1 MTVGSRWFKFDFH
14 NHTPASDDYRVPDLQ
29 PREWLLA
36 YMRQQVDCVVIS
48 DHNSGAWIDVLKAE
62 LANMSRDASSGELAD
77 FRPLTLFPGVE
88 LTATGN
94 VHILAVLHTQSTSAE
109 VERLLA
115 QCNNNCPISRE
126 TPNHELVLQLGPA
139 GIISNIRRNPEA
151 VCILAHIDAAKGVL
165 TSLTNQGE
173 LTAAFQ
179 SKPHA
184 VEIRHREEEIT
195 NGTHRRL
202 IADLPW
208 LRGSDAHHPEQAGV
222 RTCWLKMSAPD
233 FDGLRHA
240 LLDPENCVLFDDNP
254 PEAPASHLRSLT
266 FRTRLCQP
274 ADQNGAFIEFS
285 PFYNAVIGSR
295 GSGKSTLIES
305 IRLAMR
311 KIEGLTVSQSNKLN
325 QFSQTGAG
333 MDADSFIECV
343 FRKEGTD
350 FRLSWRP
357 GGRHELHIR
366 SDGEWVPDT
375 HWSAD
380 RFPLSIYSQKMLY
393 ELASDTGAFLRVC
406 DDSPRVNKRA
416 WKERWDQLERD
427 YLNEQLTLRSLRA
440 KLVSAG
446 TLQGELSDAQRAV
459 SQLQSSAYYPVC
471 NRLAQ
476 AKAELSAATLPL
488 EHYEQRIANLQ
499 ALAAETQPLTAT
511 LQAPSGQLA
520 EFMARLSSV
529 QQQYDQH
536 LCSLLSECAA
546 TLDSIRRE
554 QAFTALGTA
563 VSDQET
569 AVESEAIAL
578 REQGLNPDV
587 LNDLM
592 ARIESLQHELR
603 NYDGLD
609 GAIAASVTRSELLM
623 TQMREHR
630 MTLTNNRK
638 AFISSLSLSALEI
651 KILPLCAPHDD
662 IVSGYQAVTG
672 INNFAERIYDN
683 DEGSG
688 LLHDFISQRPFSPLP
703 AATENKYRALDE
715 LKALHHDIRLE
726 ASGAGAA
733 LHGTFRNRL
742 RSLTDQQMDA
752 LQCWYPDD
760 GIHIRYQTPGGGME
774 DISSASPGQ
783 KGASMLQFL
792 LSYGTDPLLLDQPED
807 DLDCLMLSMSV
818 IPAIMANKKRRQLII
833 VSHSAP
839 IVVNGDAEYV
849 ISMQHDRTGL
859 YPGLCGALQE
869 VPLKALIC
877 RQMEGGEKA
886 FRSRYERILS

>member
-1 MTVGSRWFKFDFH
+1 MVGSRWYKFDFH
-14 NHTPASDDYRVPDLQ
+14 NHTPASHDYRMLDIT

-48 DHNSGAWIDVLKAE
+48 DHNSGAWIDILKDE
-62 LANMSRDASSGELAD
+62 LAKMFQDASTGELPE

-94 VHILAVLHTQSTSAE
+94 VHILAVLHTHSTTAD

-115 QCNNNCPISRE
+115 QCNNNCPIPRNAQ
-126 TPNHELVLQLGPA
+126 NHQLVLQLGPA
-139 GIISNIRRNPEA
+139 GIINNIRRNPEA
-151 VCILAHIDAAKGVL
+151 VCILAHIDAVKGIL
-165 TSLTNQGE
+165 QSLTNQGE
-173 LTAAFQ
+173 LTAAFLE
-179 SKPHA
+179 KPHA
-184 VEIRHREEEIT
+184 VEIRNQVENIT
-195 NGTHRRL
+195 DGTHRRL
-202 IADLPW
+202 IDGLPW
-208 LRGSDAHHPEQAGV
+208 LRGSDAHHPEQAGA
-222 RTCWLKMSAPD
+222 RTCWLKMSSPD

-240 LLDPENCVLFDDNP
+240 LLDPDNCVLFDQLP
-254 PEAPASHLRSLT
+254 PEEPASHLRSLKL
-266 FRTRLCQP
+266 RTRYCQP
-274 ADQNGAFIEFS
+274 ADRDAASVEFS

-311 KIEGLTVSQSNKLN
+311 KTVGLTASQNRNLS
-325 QFSQTGAG
+325 QFSESG
-333 MDADSFIECV
+333 MTEDSFIECV
-343 FRKEGTD
+343 FHKEGTD

-357 GGRHELHIR
+357 GGNHELHIF
-366 SDGEWVPDT
+366 SDGEWMPDN

-406 DDSPRVNKRA
+406 DESPVVDKRA
-416 WKERWDQLERD
+416 WKERWEELERE
-427 YLNEQLTLRSLRA
+427 YLNEKITLRGLRA
-440 KLVSAG
+440 RQVTADS
-446 TLQGELSDAQRAV
+446 LQGELSDAQRAV

-471 NRLAQ
+471 SRLAL
-476 AKAELSAATLPL
+476 AKSELSAATFPL
-488 EHYEQRIANLQ
+488 ELYEQHIAAIK
-499 ALAAETQPLTAT
+499 ALAAEPQQIPVIPP
-511 LQAPSGQLA
+511 APSGSLT

-529 QQQYDQH
+529 QQHYDQR
-536 LCSLLSECAA
+536 LNALLAEYTADLSG
-546 TLDSIRRE
+546 IRQE
-554 QAFTALGTA
+554 QSFMALGIA
-563 VSDQET
+563 VSEQEA
-569 AVESEAIAL
+569 AVEAEAVAL
-578 REQGLNPDV
+578 RAQGLNPDV

-592 ARIESLQHELR
+592 TRCESLQNELR

-609 GAIAASVTRSELLM
+609 GMITASLARSELLLAD
-623 TQMREHR
+623 MRAHR
-630 MTLTNNRK
+630 MTLTHNRK
-638 AFISSLSLSALEI
+638 AFLSSLALSDLEI
-651 KILPLCAPHDD
+651 KILPLCAPHEE

-672 INNFAERIYDN
+672 ISNFAERIYDHG
-683 DEGSG
+683 DGSG
-688 LLHDFISQRPFSPLP
+688 LLHAFVSQRPFSPQP
-703 AATENKYRALDE
+703 AATEQKYRALDE
-715 LKALHHDIRLE
+715 LKALHQEIRQDN
-726 ASGAGAA
+726 SVAGAS

-742 RSLTDQQMDA
+742 RGLNDQQMDA

-760 GIHIRYQTPGGGME
+760 GIHIRYRAPGGQME

-818 IPAIMANKKRRQLII
+818 IPAIMSNKKRRQLII

-869 VPLKALIC
+869 APMKALIC